1 MSQILNWHFLQNLE
15 LLVTSKKYSFGF
27 DSIIGY
33 YGQDQSCLKIRNT
46 NLDYD
51 KIVNDQQLLQQHL
64 LEFKQKL
71 SSSLNI
77 STDQIEIL
85 GVSKGNFEI
94 SFNILGNDMKSI
106 SQQIQNN
113 PEAKKFLNEY
123 CNGNVEYVAYFD
135 QANIQS
141 KGVTLSFDDFKSFT
155 QYEFGQ
161 LSRKK
166 EQRGPPYH
174 RYDYYFPIG
183 CYGFGLNVE
192 KQVKQYGN
200 DWLKTDGNPNEWR
213 IMYYG
218 TKQAAVN
225 QILRNNLIAGGAQD
239 YQNTECIDEF
249 GNKVKV
255 GRGIYFS
262 DRLSVSKGY
271 KNPVQTGNKKFSVY
285 FMSRVNPR
293 KLDKVRA

>member
-1 MSQILNWHFLQNLE
+1 
-15 LLVTSKKYSFGF
+15 
-27 DSIIGY
+27 
-33 YGQDQSCLKIRNT
+33 
-46 NLDYD
+46 
-51 KIVNDQQLLQQHL
+51 
-64 LEFKQKL
+64 
-71 SSSLNI
+71 
-77 STDQIEIL
+77 
-85 GVSKGNFEI
+85 
-94 SFNILGNDMKSI
+94 MKST
-106 SQQIQNN
+106 SLYIQNN
-113 PEAKKFLNEY
+113 PEAKKFLNES
-123 CNGNVEYVAYFD
+123 CNGKVEYVAYFD
-135 QANIQS
+135 QTNSQPN
-141 KGVTLSFDDFKSFT
+141 GVTLSFDDFDPSQNMGLDGFRQKV
-155 QYEFGQ
+155 
-161 LSRKK
+161 
-166 EQRGPPYH
+166 QRGPPYH
-174 RYDYYFPIG
+174 RFEYYFPIG
-183 CYGFGLNVE
+183 CYGFGLNVD
-192 KQVKQYGN
+192 KYVKQYGN
-200 DWLKTDGNPNEWR
+200 DWLKKDGNLNEWR